1 MSPQAVATTNW
12 MNELESIQKRLG
24 YQFQTPAFLETA
36 LTHRSANKSHY
47 ERMEFLGDAVLNL
60 VISSQLYQVF
70 PQASEGDL
78 SRLRAHLV
86 KGESL
91 STIAAELALGE
102 FLRLGSGELKSGGY
116 RRKSILA
123 DVMESIIGAIYLDAG
138 YPAAQEFILRIFA
151 DKIAMV
157 GEVKNLKDPKT
168 RLQELLQ
175 ARSLP
180 LPEYDV
186 VNTSG
191 QAHNQ
196 HFEVSCRVSLL
207 ESPVIGSGSS
217 RRKAEQ
223 AAAEQVL
230 ELIND

>member
-1 MSPQAVATTNW
+1 

-24 YQFQTPAFLETA
+24 YQFQTPAILETA
-36 LTHRSANKSHY
+36 LTHRSANKNHY

-60 VISSQLYQVF
+60 VISSQLYQLF

-91 STIAAELALGE
+91 STIAGELALGE
-102 FLRLGSGELKSGGY
+102 FLRLGSGELKSGGF

-123 DVMESIIGAIYLDAG
+123 DVMESIIGAIYLDTG
-138 YPAAQEFILRIFA
+138 FPAAQEFILRIFA
-151 DKIAMV
+151 DKIAVV

-196 HFEVSCRVSLL
+196 RFEVSCRISLL

>member
-1 MSPQAVATTNW
+1 
-12 MNELESIQKRLG
+12 MNDLKALSQRLG
-24 YQFQTPAFLETA
+24 YLFNNPAYLESA
-36 LTHRSANKSHY
+36 LTHRSASKNHY

-60 VISSQLYQVF
+60 VISDELYRIYSD
-70 PQASEGDL
+70 ATEGEL

-91 STIAAELALGE
+91 SKIASDLSLGD

-123 DVMESIIGAIYLDAG
+123 DVLESIIGAIYLDAG
-138 YPAAQEFILRIFA
+138 FIAAREFILRVFA
-151 DKIAMV
+151 EKIANV
-157 GEVKNLKDPKT
+157 GGIKELKDPKT
-168 RLQELLQ
+168 RLQEYLQ
-175 ARSLP
+175 AKALDLP
-180 LPEYDV
+180 SYEV
-186 VNTSG
+186 VKTTG

-196 HFEVSCRVSLL
+196 TFEVSCSVSLL
-207 ESPVIGSGSS
+207 EKPVHGVGSS

-230 ELIND
+230 ELINA